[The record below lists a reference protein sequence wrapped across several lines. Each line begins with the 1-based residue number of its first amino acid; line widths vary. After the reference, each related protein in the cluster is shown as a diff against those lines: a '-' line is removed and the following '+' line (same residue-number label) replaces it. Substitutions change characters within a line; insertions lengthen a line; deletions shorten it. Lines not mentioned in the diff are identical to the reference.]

1 MPSPA
6 RFQDQRGFTLVEVL
20 VAIVILMV
28 GILGVVSLVDG
39 ANAVTSK
46 TRAREAGTNVARS
59 VIEVSRSIRY
69 RDLTTAALQDALQAR
84 PALADS
90 EPALA
95 GHTILARGVD
105 YTMTLTVCSLD
116 DAKDDLG
123 EHLEGV
129 TYCSDS
135 DVLPAGQPARDR
147 NPDDYKRVRVKLV
160 WKTRNTEQSVTQ
172 TSSIIN
178 PVGGLGPSVTGLT
191 MTSPGSTSVDP
202 PLRIETAVD
211 SADFRAQTST
221 SAAEVTWSVG
231 GEAQGKATGGPT
243 SWEFTWD
250 FLNPDG
256 SVAYYDCTYVV
267 QADAFD
273 AQGRAGAPRAVSVV
287 LNRALALPVADLAG
301 GRNGS
306 GNLVDLQ
313 WTKNHGE
320 CDVVGYRVFRGT
332 SPDEA
337 SMVQITCLDQ
347 DQPTYTSEPRCID
360 DTAAAGVDYYYRVR
374 GVDTLGTSTL
384 RSGDW
389 SAELAVSSTPN
400 TVPSAPTGV
409 TSCVGGQVD
418 CNDPNGEPA
427 PNDVV
432 VVRWDASTDVDG
444 TVDFYRIYRDGVTYA
459 NRHDVFFPGGGGLA
473 WLEFLQSDGQQHT
486 YRVSAVD
493 DDFGESALSDP
504 VVAP

>member
-1 MPSPA
+1 
-6 RFQDQRGFTLVEVL
+6 
-20 VAIVILMV
+20 
-28 GILGVVSLVDG
+28 
-39 ANAVTSK
+39 
-46 TRAREAGTNVARS
+46 
-59 VIEVSRSIRY
+59 
-69 RDLTTAALQDALQAR
+69 
-84 PALADS
+84 
-90 EPALA
+90 
-95 GHTILARGVD
+95 
-105 YTMTLTVCSLD
+105 MTLTVCSLD

-129 TYCSDS
+129 TYCPDS

-147 NPDDYKRVRVKLV
+147 NPDDYKRVRVRLV

-191 MTSPGSTSVDP
+191 MTSPSSTSVDP

-211 SADFRAQTST
+211 SADFRRRPPPARPRSPGRWEARLRARRTGADLLGVHLGLPQPRREHRLLRLHVRGPGRRVRRSGPRRRAARRERRAEPRPG
-221 SAAEVTWSVG
+221 SA
-231 GEAQGKATGGPT
+231 
-243 SWEFTWD
+243 
-250 FLNPDG
+250 
-256 SVAYYDCTYVV
+256 
-267 QADAFD
+267 
-273 AQGRAGAPRAVSVV
+273 R
-287 LNRALALPVADLAG
+287 ADLAG
-301 GRNGS
+301 GRNGN

-332 SPDEA
+332 TPDVA

-389 SAELAVSSTPN
+389 SAPLAVSSAPN
-400 TVPSAPTGV
+400 VVPTAPTGV
-409 TSCVGGQVD
+409 TTCVGGQVD

-432 VVRWDASTDVDG
+432 VVRWDPSTDSDG
-444 TVDFYRIYRDGVTYA
+444 TVAFYRIYRDGSTYA
-459 NRHDVFFPGGGGLA
+459 RPPRCLLPGRRGLA
-473 WLEFLQSDGQQHT
+473 WMEFEQSDGLQHE

-493 DDFGESALSDP
+493 NVFGESASSDP